1 MKGAACGGCHYVNT
15 YYRPRWL
22 HCNSILITRVSPAY
36 SGILN
41 PLFDFLRGRGSY
53 YRTKTKYRNEFG
65 ETDLLSIVQSCFSY
79 QAPTEW
85 EPFRLDY
92 LDNAD
97 LIITPDCNDI
107 MLSCLSHVRRIGP
120 LIGELTHMDIRGHR
134 AGKYRHLD
142 MGRAKTEHLSQL
154 RFKMSGFVYRAGDK
168 GHVTPQPSLLT
179 VWFMFIQNPTLVA
192 EQ

>member
-1 MKGAACGGCHYVNT
+1 M
-15 YYRPRWL
+15 
-22 HCNSILITRVSPAY
+22 NSARQTCCPVS
-36 SGILN
+36 SHVSFI
-41 PLFDFLRGRGSY
+41 
-53 YRTKTKYRNEFG
+53 KH
-65 ETDLLSIVQSCFSY
+65 LLSDSLL
-79 QAPTEW
+79 
-85 EPFRLDY
+85 RLDY

>member
-1 MKGAACGGCHYVNT
+1 MQQLEMKGAACGGCHYVNT

-22 HCNSILITRVSPAY
+22 YCNSILITRVSPA
-36 SGILN
+36 SGGIIN
-41 PLFDFLRGRGSY
+41 PLDIWFSTRV
-53 YRTKTKYRNEFG
+53 
-65 ETDLLSIVQSCFSY
+65 LLSHQDKISKWIWRDRPAVPSCSSY
-79 QAPTEW
+79 QAPNEW
-85 EPFRLDY
+85 QPFRLEY

-97 LIITPDCNDI
+97 LIITADCNDI

-154 RFKMSGFVYRAGDK
+154 RFKMSGFVYRPVTRDMWHPALPADSVV
-168 GHVTPQPSLLT
+168 HVHP
-179 VWFMFIQNPTLVA
+179 
-192 EQ
+192 

>member
-1 MKGAACGGCHYVNT
+1 MQQLQMKGAACGGCHYVNT

-22 HCNSILITRVSPAY
+22 YCNSILITRVSPAY
-36 SGILN
+36 GGILN
-41 PLFDFLRGRGSY
+41 PLFDFLRGSY

-65 ETDLLSIVQSCFSY
+65 ETDLLFSVQSCSSY

-85 EPFRLDY
+85 QPFRLEY

-97 LIITPDCNDI
+97 LIITADCNDI

-154 RFKMSGFVYRAGDK
+154 RFKMSGFVYRPVTRDMWHPALAAHSVV
-168 GHVTPQPSLLT
+168 HVHP
-179 VWFMFIQNPTLVA
+179 
-192 EQ
+192 